1 MAILNTNSTQDASLV
16 TGESFDFL
24 TQAVKTKFLNSFET
38 DLDSIPLYIF
48 YGKSTRWDSPNAP
61 TDSPPQPSNSFSDD
75 ISIRQNMLALK
86 KVLKQDTRVAF
97 VQHTWSS
104 GKVFDQYDVNKD
116 HSLAANREIYSFQ
129 DSNILA
135 NYGAVYK
142 CLDNNNGSGST
153 ERPYFNPQT
162 APVTLDDG
170 YKWKY
175 MFTIPAAELSKFQTN
190 QAPDDNFLPIVED
203 TTYKGDAGTIDR
215 IDITTGGT
223 GYTPYNT
230 IPLVDNNTPIGIYVK
245 GDGLEIDTS
254 RIKILSVTTNNAID
268 TFSTEQENLVQGGGY
283 SRNATYGNW
292 VPVRFEDFGL
302 SDSEISALI
311 DPNRKEAYG
320 LAKINAQG
328 TIDSPRDVIVIDGGS
343 GYTANSEV
351 KIVQSST
358 IAYGTVTDG
367 VISSI
372 KITNAGKNH
381 RSATV
386 IPVHAHSSGTDFKGV
401 AQISPI
407 NGHGSD
413 AKKELNANA
422 IFINN
427 RVTATPN
434 TAELAAG
441 LQTLD
446 FSRTNDFR
454 QVGLIQGPRGISTVE
469 DSPAPFINDETA
481 NAKYSL
487 TVNEIDTS
495 VADNVVADTLI
506 IGNQSGATG
515 RVVDVFTS
523 GGNKVIRYNKTGVSD
538 FRVSENILATGLSG
552 NHRISSVTNPEVD
565 VFTGDILFIN
575 NSEPISRDE
584 DQSETVNFIITF

>member
-61 TDSPPQPSNSFSDD
+61 TDSPTQPSNSFSDD

-190 QAPDDNFLPIVED
+190 QAPNDNFLPIVED

>member
-61 TDSPPQPSNSFSDD
+61 TDSPTQPSNSFSDD

-506 IGNQSGATG
+506 VGNQSGATG

-565 VFTGDILFIN
+565 VFTGDVLFIN

>member
-61 TDSPPQPSNSFSDD
+61 TDSPTQPSNSFSDD

-223 GYTPYNT
+223 GYEPYNT
-230 IPLVDNNTPIGIYVK
+230 IPLVDNNTPVGIYVK

-328 TIDSPRDVIVIDGGS
+328 TIDSPGDVIVIDGGS
-343 GYTANSEV
+343 GYTADSEV

>member
-61 TDSPPQPSNSFSDD
+61 TDSPTQPSNSFSDD

-190 QAPDDNFLPIVED
+190 QAPNDNFLPIVED

-506 IGNQSGATG
+506 VGNQSGATG

-565 VFTGDILFIN
+565 VFTGDVLFIN

>member
-61 TDSPPQPSNSFSDD
+61 TDSPTQPSNSFSDD

-190 QAPDDNFLPIVED
+190 QAPNDNFLPIVED

-343 GYTANSEV
+343 GYTADSEV

>member
-61 TDSPPQPSNSFSDD
+61 TDSPTQPSNSFSDD
-75 ISIRQNMLALK
+75 ISVRQNMLALK

-190 QAPDDNFLPIVED
+190 QAPNDNFLPIVED

>member
-61 TDSPPQPSNSFSDD
+61 TDSPTQPSNSFSDD

-190 QAPDDNFLPIVED
+190 QAPNDNFLPIVED

-506 IGNQSGATG
+506 VGNQSGATG

>member
-61 TDSPPQPSNSFSDD
+61 TDSPTQPSNSFSDD

>member
-61 TDSPPQPSNSFSDD
+61 TDSPTQPSNSFSDD
-75 ISIRQNMLALK
+75 ISVRQNMLALK

>member
-61 TDSPPQPSNSFSDD
+61 TDSPTQPSNSFSDD

-190 QAPDDNFLPIVED
+190 QAPNDNFLPIVED

-565 VFTGDILFIN
+565 VFTGDVLFIN

>member
-61 TDSPPQPSNSFSDD
+61 TDSPTQPSNSFSDD

-565 VFTGDILFIN
+565 VFTGDVLFIN

>member
-61 TDSPPQPSNSFSDD
+61 TDSPTQPSNSFSDD
-75 ISIRQNMLALK
+75 ISVRQNMLALK

-565 VFTGDILFIN
+565 VFTGDVLFIN